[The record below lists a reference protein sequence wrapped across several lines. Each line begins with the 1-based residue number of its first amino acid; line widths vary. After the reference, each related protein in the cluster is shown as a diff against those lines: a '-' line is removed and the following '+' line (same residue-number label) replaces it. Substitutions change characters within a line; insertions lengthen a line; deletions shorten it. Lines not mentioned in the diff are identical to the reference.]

1 MYRIPYRAL
10 DPIVCMT
17 YRYLLINP
25 NSSAH
30 ITERLVASARTALAP
45 DDTLRAITASGE
57 PAVVRDA
64 ATLRQAEHNAVA
76 LFDAYASACDAV
88 LLGISLDGAAPT
100 LRARR
105 PALPVVGMT
114 EAALMSA
121 CLRAERV
128 GVLTLG
134 PSLVPLY
141 AARVA
146 QIGLSS
152 RVVGIEAPAA
162 PQAYLPATA
171 DVHPDTLAVLCAAGA
186 RLQAQG
192 AQTLV
197 LAGAVLCGGYAAAL
211 TAACGCPV
219 FDGMVCAVQQARALL
234 SCQR

>member
-1 MYRIPYRAL
+1 MPS
-10 DPIVCMT
+10 PT
-17 YRYLLINP
+17 HYLLINP

-30 ITERLVASARTALAP
+30 ITQRLVASAHTALAP
-45 DDTLRAITASGE
+45 GDTLQAVTASGE

-64 ATLRQAEHNAVA
+64 ASLHQSEHNAVT
-76 LFDAYASACDAV
+76 LFDVHADACDAV

-100 LRARR
+100 LRLRR
-105 PALPVVGMT
+105 PALPVIGMT

-134 PSLVPLY
+134 PALVPLY

-152 RVVGIEAPAA
+152 RVVGIEAPEA
-162 PQAYLPATA
+162 PLAFLPTTTG
-171 DVHPDTLAVLCAAGA
+171 VHPDTLAVLCAAGK
-186 RLQAQG
+186 RLQTQG

-197 LAGAVLCGGYAAAL
+197 LAGAVLCGGYAAELSAR
-211 TAACGCPV
+211 CGCPV
-219 FDGMVCAVQQARALL
+219 FDGMVCAVEQARALL
-234 SCQR
+234 SCKR